1 MDRCKGCYY
10 NKCNKLDCDND
21 NSRKFGCDNDICIME
36 MQMFDLD
43 PNIDLLINKNKKEGD
58 K

>member
-21 NSRKFGCDNDICIME
+21 NSKKFGCDNDMCIME

-43 PNIDLLINKNKKEGD
+43 PNIDLLIDKNKKEGD